1 VLLLAKRCPKNL
13 AAALLRSDKV
23 VEALFTRLRIIEVWR
38 TILGG
43 HFD

>member
-1 VLLLAKRCPKNL
+1 VLLLAKSGAENL
-13 AAALLRSDKV
+13 AATLVRSDKV